1 MGIPLSAQI
10 RSAFLGGGNY
20 WPARTVGESLATYHS
35 WAHSAGS
42 RATPLRVH
50 PITKP
55 MIQLLNS
62 EGRYGAVAIALHWL
76 MALLLIGLVAMGLYM
91 VSLPDAG
98 YDAWKIVLILAHKQ
112 LGMLA
117 LLIAASRLFWRF
129 ANALPRLVDTLP
141 DWQKVLARFVH
152 LCFYGLMFA
161 LPVTGW
167 LMSSAAGLSISV
179 LGLFTLPD
187 LVGRNDLLFQTLIQ
201 VHAAL
206 AYGLIA
212 CMLAHIGAALRHHF
226 VARDATLKKMLPG
239 ADR

>member
-1 MGIPLSAQI
+1 MQVHP
-10 RSAFLGGGNY
+10 
-20 WPARTVGESLATYHS
+20 T
-35 WAHSAGS
+35 
-42 RATPLRVH
+42 ATP
-50 PITKP
+50 
-55 MIQLLNS
+55 MIRLLNS
-62 EGRYGAVAIALHWL
+62 ERHYGAIAIALHWL

-98 YDAWKIVLILAHKQ
+98 YDAWKIRLILVHKE

-117 LLIAASRLFWRF
+117 LVIAAPRLLWRF

-167 LMSSAAGLSISV
+167 VMSSAAGIPVSV

-187 LVGRNDLLFQTLIQ
+187 LVARSDILFQTCIQ

-206 AYGLIA
+206 AFGLIA
-212 CMLAHIGAALRHHF
+212 CLLAHIGAALRHHF
-226 VARDATLKKMLPG
+226 LLRDATLKKMLPG
-239 ADR
+239 SDC

>member
-1 MGIPLSAQI
+1 
-10 RSAFLGGGNY
+10 
-20 WPARTVGESLATYHS
+20 
-35 WAHSAGS
+35 
-42 RATPLRVH
+42 
-50 PITKP
+50 

-62 EGRYGAVAIALHWL
+62 ERHYGAIAIALHWL

-91 VSLPDAG
+91 VWLPDTG

-117 LLIAASRLFWRF
+117 LVIAAPRLFWRL
-129 ANALPRLVDTLP
+129 ANALPRLVGALS
-141 DWQKVLARFVH
+141 DWQTVLARFIH
-152 LCFYGLMFA
+152 LCVYGLMFA

-167 LMSSAAGLSISV
+167 LMSSAAGLPISV

-206 AYGLIA
+206 AFGLIA
-212 CMLAHIGAALRHHF
+212 CLLGHMGAALRHHF
-226 VARDATLKKMLPG
+226 LLRDATLKKMLPG
-239 ADR
+239 SDG